1 MIELVVAII
10 VMGIA
15 MMTLP
20 MMLTTVQN
28 NNAFAMQQEAILMA
42 RTQLG
47 DIMTYPWDE
56 NSIKNGI
63 SIVLDTTNGDSNLS
77 RFPDSNS
84 TRRIGH
90 IKGDKRRKFYTTL
103 QSASTVLGSDAG
115 DIDDIDDFDTS
126 IKSLENSTD
135 TNATIGYKLSDSNM
149 SIEVKYVS
157 DDTNYTKQAIDFTF
171 PTTSSVAAGQSTNV
185 KMVTLTLKNSQLD
198 NNITFRTYSSN
209 IGANQLLRKD
219 FP

>member
-1 MIELVVAII
+1 MKLRNGSSKIKTVVAII

-90 IKGDKRRKFYTTL
+90 IKGDKRR
-103 QSASTVLGSDAG
+103 
-115 DIDDIDDFDTS
+115 
-126 IKSLENSTD
+126 
-135 TNATIGYKLSDSNM
+135 
-149 SIEVKYVS
+149 
-157 DDTNYTKQAIDFTF
+157 
-171 PTTSSVAAGQSTNV
+171 
-185 KMVTLTLKNSQLD
+185 
-198 NNITFRTYSSN
+198 
-209 IGANQLLRKD
+209 
-219 FP
+219 